1 MPRRRA
7 ARVRVVVDANPDP
20 NALFPQTVWL
30 DGVAHEVAHTPG
42 SPQVPLTPALADAK
56 RQLAR
61 ELAPAGH
68 DPRIFDSPLAY
79 FTEPT

>member
-1 MPRRRA
+1 MS
-7 ARVRVVVDANPDP
+7 DL
-20 NALFPQTVWL
+20 NALFPQTVVL
-30 DGVAHEVAHTPG
+30 DGVAHLVAHTPG
-42 SPQVPLTPALADAK
+42 SPQVPLTAEQAAAK

-68 DPRIFDSPLAY
+68 DPRLFEAPLQY